1 MLKKIAIIISVVLLL
16 SGCEGFSF
24 KHAEPAVK
32 PVQIK
37 KTEKP
42 LQQFERGDVSIVGI
56 GDSLTAGVGDD
67 QKKGY
72 IGFVQQK
79 LITDEKLKNVTVS
92 NYAVLGY
99 QTDDLIKRL
108 NRPEVITA
116 VKGADIIMLSI
127 GGNDVMKVVKNNF
140 INLTFEPF
148 RKEQVQYEK
157 KLKEVLQTIRERNPH
172 AKIIFVGLY
181 NPFKYAFPQLSEIDV
196 IINEWNNGAMSL
208 INNDPNADFVPIAD
222 LYSGGNDK
230 DILYK
235 DAFHPNEKGYS
246 LIGQRV
252 FDKLTKLE
260 LTKPGYEETQI
271 IR

>member
-1 MLKKIAIIISVVLLL
+1 MLKKIVIIISVVLLL
-16 SGCEGFSF
+16 SGCEGFSL
-24 KHAEPAVK
+24 KHSEPAVK
-32 PVQIK
+32 PVHIK
-37 KTEKP
+37 KKEKP
-42 LQQFERGDVSIVGI
+42 LEQFVRGDVSIVGV

-72 IGFVQQK
+72 VGYVQQK
-79 LITDEKLKNVTVS
+79 LMTDEKLKNVTVS

-108 NRPEVITA
+108 NRPEVETA
-116 VKGADIIMLSI
+116 VKGADIIMLTI

-140 INLTFEPF
+140 LNLTFEPF

-157 KLKEVLQTIRERNPH
+157 KLKGILQTIRERNPH
-172 AKIIFVGLY
+172 ARIVFVGLY

-196 IINEWNNGAMSL
+196 IINEWNKGAMNL
-208 INNDPNADFVPIAD
+208 IDSDSNADFVPIAD
-222 LYSGGNDK
+222 LYSSGNDK
-230 DILYK
+230 EILYK

-252 FDKLTKLE
+252 FDKLTKPE
-260 LTKPGYEETQI
+260 LTKPDLEESQI